1 MAKKKQFP
9 IFTLLLLVIVPIV
22 SILWFFG
29 FRGNTAFHED
39 RKYLLVRTGS
49 GMEQVMTSLRDSAWL
64 ADPSSFQ
71 RIALFLKLERHIHPG
86 RYEITKGMG
95 NYALVSMLKK
105 GRQKPVRLVINKL
118 RTRQDLIRKLSKAFE
133 ADSAQWTILLSDSEF
148 LQQWKLDTACILA
161 AVMPATYEVY
171 WNTPAEKI
179 FRKIAATHERYWD
192 GERRQQASALGL
204 TPLQV
209 INLASIVEEETNEE
223 SEKPQIAGVYLNR
236 LKAGMPLGAD
246 PTVKFALRD
255 FGLRRILHKHIA
267 FDSPFNTYKKQG
279 LPPGPICTPSQPSI
293 EAVLHPD
300 PAPNFYFCAK
310 EDFSGFHRFA
320 KTYEEHLQNAR
331 RYQQALDDRSIR

>member
-1 MAKKKQFP
+1 MAKKKKFSLFP
-9 IFTLLLLVIVPIV
+9 LLLLVVV
-22 SILWFFG
+22 AVLSLLWFFG
-29 FRGNTAFHED
+29 FRVNTSFQEE
-39 RKYLLVRTGS
+39 RKYLLIRTGW

-64 ADPSSFQ
+64 SDPSSFQ
-71 RIALFLKLERHIHPG
+71 RVASWLRLGRNIHPG
-86 RYEITKGMG
+86 RYEITRGMG

-118 RTRQDLIRKLSKAFE
+118 RTRQDLIRKLSREFE
-133 ADSAQWTILLSDSEF
+133 ADSVRWTILLSDSAF
-148 LQQWKLDTACILA
+148 LQEWNLDTAGVLA
-161 AVMPATYEVY
+161 AVMPATYELY

-179 FRKIAATHERYWD
+179 FRKIAAAHERYWN
-192 GERRQQASALGL
+192 EEKRQQAAALGL

-209 INLASIVEEETNEE
+209 ITIASIVEEETNED

-236 LKAGMPLGAD
+236 YRAGMPLGAD

-255 FGLRRILHKHIA
+255 FGLRRILNKHTA
-267 FDSPFNTYKKQG
+267 FDSPYNTYKVQG
-279 LPPGPICTPSQPSI
+279 LPPGPICNPSQASI
-293 EAVLHPD
+293 AAVLQPD

-331 RYQQALDDRSIR
+331 RYQQALNERAIR

>member
-1 MAKKKQFP
+1 MAKKKNFP
-9 IFTLLLLVIVPIV
+9 FFTLLLLVIVPIV
-22 SILWFFG
+22 SILWFIG
-29 FRGNTAFHED
+29 FRGNTAFHEE

-49 GMEQVMTSLRDSAWL
+49 GMEQVMISLRDSGWL
-64 ADPSSFQ
+64 AEPSSFQ
-71 RIALFLKLERHIHPG
+71 RIASLLNLERNIHPG
-86 RYEITKGMG
+86 RYEITRGMG

-118 RTRQDLIRKLSKAFE
+118 RTRQDLIRKLSREFE
-133 ADSAQWTILLSDSEF
+133 ADSVRWTILLSDSAF
-148 LQQWKLDTACILA
+148 LQEWKLDTAGVLA

-179 FRKIAATHERYWD
+179 FRKIAAAHERYWND
-192 GERRQQASALGL
+192 ARRQQAKVLGL

-209 INLASIVEEETNEE
+209 INVASIVEEETNED

-236 LKAGMPLGAD
+236 YKAGMPLGAD

-255 FGLRRILHKHIA
+255 FGLRRILNKHTA
-267 FDSPFNTYKKQG
+267 YDSPYNTYRVQG
-279 LPPGPICTPSQPSI
+279 LPPGPICNPSQASI

-300 PAPNFYFCAK
+300 PAPNFFFCAK

-320 KTYEEHLQNAR
+320 KTYEEHLQNAQ
-331 RYQQALDDRSIR
+331 RYQQALNERSIR